1 MSKYTTELRF
11 ICEQLAGLD
20 ESKGYSSTTQIIETA
35 RPKIFSFPYPIF
47 DESYKQVLETKIIK
61 HFYTREIGAETFGL
75 WQFWLNRTLNEI
87 MPLYNKL
94 YESELLEFN
103 PFYDVDYHTEG
114 DRSKE
119 EDNTNTGTSARTR
132 SSTGRQDIDVETESD
147 GTKADDITATKNG
160 SNTKWDYYSDTP
172 QGSVQNIENNTYL
185 TNARKN
191 TDAYS
196 ETDVTDADQTTHNEG
211 TSNTDIVT
219 TSSETDNKTDSN
231 RFIGSSTGEYAEHVF
246 GKRGVL
252 TYSKMLEE
260 FRNTF
265 LNIDMMIIEELN
277 PLFMN
282 LW

>member
-35 RPKIFSFPYPIF
+35 RPKIFYFPYPIF

-75 WQFWLNRTLNEI
+75 WLFWLNRTLNEI

-147 GTKADDITATKNG
+147 GT
-160 SNTKWDYYSDTP
+160 
-172 QGSVQNIENNTYL
+172 
-185 TNARKN
+185 
-191 TDAYS
+191 
-196 ETDVTDADQTTHNEG
+196 
-211 TSNTDIVT
+211 
-219 TSSETDNKTDSN
+219 
-231 RFIGSSTGEYAEHVF
+231 
-246 GKRGVL
+246 
-252 TYSKMLEE
+252 
-260 FRNTF
+260 
-265 LNIDMMIIEELN
+265 
-277 PLFMN
+277 
-282 LW
+282 

>member
-11 ICEQLAGLD
+11 ICEQLAGVD
-20 ESKGYSSTTQIIETA
+20 ESKGYASTTQIINTA
-35 RPKIFSFPYPIF
+35 RPKIFNFPYPIF
-47 DESYKQVLETKIIK
+47 DEDYRPVLETKIIK

-75 WQFWLNRTLNEI
+75 WQLWLNTTMNEI

-114 DRSKE
+114 SRERS
-119 EDNTNTGTSARTR
+119 EDNTTDFTSSKTNQNASRQDVDVTTANSENTTGNINNTKTGT
-132 SSTGRQDIDVETESD
+132 D
-147 GTKADDITATKNG
+147 
-160 SNTKWDYYSDTP
+160 TKWDYYSDTP
-172 QGSVQNIENNTYL
+172 QGSVGNIDNLTYL

-191 TDAYS
+191 TDNY
-196 ETDVTDADQTTHNEG
+196 TDTDTTMTNGTAQNAG
-211 TSNTDIVT
+211 TSNTDVT
-219 TSSETDNKTDSN
+219 INSSGNESRADRNVFDGDS
-231 RFIGSSTGEYAEHVF
+231 TTEYAEHVF
-246 GKRGVL
+246 GKRGVVS
-252 TYSKMLEE
+252 YAKMLEE

-265 LNIDMMIIEELN
+265 LNIDMMVIDDLK